1 MKIII
6 ECEKCHNR
14 VEIEPETLG
23 NTVGFE
29 HTLMEHN
36 FSCDIDID
44 IDLTEDVV
52 SDECDVDATLDE
64 MCIRCNNCGEY
75 IRLFF

>member
-14 VEIEPETLG
+14 VEIEPERIG
-23 NTVGFE
+23 NTVGFG
-29 HTLMEHN
+29 HALSEHN
-36 FSCDIDID
+36 FFWDYDIDVALAD
-44 IDLTEDVV
+44 DVV
-52 SDECDVDATLDE
+52 SDAEDVDAELGE
-64 MCIRCNNCGEY
+64 IIIRCNNCGEY

>member
-1 MKIII
+1 MKVII
-6 ECEKCHNR
+6 ECENCHNR
-14 VEIEPETLG
+14 VEIEPERLG

-29 HTLMEHN
+29 HTLREHN
-36 FSCDIDID
+36 FLCDIDID

-52 SDECDVDATLDE
+52 SDEDDVDATLDE
-64 MCIRCNNCGEY
+64 ICIRCNNCGEY